1 MKAIEKLLRA
11 IQERDADSVESILY
25 EHPIGD
31 AAYIDLLIELLPQEW
46 HYKHEDIA
54 RYLQQ
59 LKSSKAVDALFT
71 VTTKKFEYLEYDNS
85 LSFARKCTWAL
96 ADIGTD
102 SAKASLESLA
112 RCGEVEVELL
122 AQKRLVS
129 WNK

>member
-1 MKAIEKLLRA
+1 MNTIEKISKAITYKDPDL
-11 IQERDADSVESILY
+11 VETALY
-25 EHPIGD
+25 DEPID
-31 AAYIDLLIELLPQEW
+31 DELYVDKLIELLPVGW
-46 HYKHEDIA
+46 HNKHEDIA

-59 LKSSKAVDALFT
+59 LKSEKAIEALF
-71 VTTKKFEYLEYDNS
+71 VVATKKFEYLEYDNS
-85 LSFARKCTWAL
+85 LSLARKCTWAL